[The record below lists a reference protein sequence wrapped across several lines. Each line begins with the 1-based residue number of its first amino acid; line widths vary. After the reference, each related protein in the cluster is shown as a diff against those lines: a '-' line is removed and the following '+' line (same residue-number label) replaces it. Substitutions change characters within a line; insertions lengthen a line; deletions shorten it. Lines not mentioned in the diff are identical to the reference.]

1 MCRQVIPPTGMR
13 RCRPL
18 MSSGTRAV
26 SVGVVGIS
34 HHAWQIN
41 NCKKS
46 SRFVC
51 YKRYMQTREFVT
63 RLFERH
69 GHGLVEKLTAIR
81 DHNVTSR
88 AQRGLAG
95 GSTGTADCGFL
106 YLLVKA
112 FGRRSI
118 FEIGTYV
125 GTSAV
130 AMTMAG
136 GYVTTCDPKDYGC
149 LPPGIRFLNMT
160 DRDALRL
167 LRREGALV
175 DMVFADA
182 AVSSDAITFLN
193 KIGSNDM
200 IFTAH
205 DYASGA
211 KGEVCVDLMSKH
223 YRRAEECTW
232 FLPEAEPIEVAPG
245 LLIEEATAAM
255 VPNDLIAAL

>member
-1 MCRQVIPPTGMR
+1 MCY
-13 RCRPL
+13 
-18 MSSGTRAV
+18 
-26 SVGVVGIS
+26 
-34 HHAWQIN
+34 
-41 NCKKS
+41 KKS
-46 SRFVC
+46 
-51 YKRYMQTREFVT
+51 MQTREFVT
-63 RLFERH
+63 RLYGRH
-69 GHGLVEKLTAIR
+69 GHGLIETLTAIR

-88 AQRGLAG
+88 ARHRLAG

-112 FGRRSI
+112 FARRSI

-167 LRREGALV
+167 LQREGALV
-175 DMVFADA
+175 DMVFADV
-182 AVSSDAITFLN
+182 AVSSDVITFLN
-193 KIGSNDM
+193 KIGSDDM

-205 DYASGA
+205 DYASGE

-223 YRRAEECTW
+223 YRRAQECTW
-232 FLPEAEPIEVAPG
+232 FLPEVEPIEVAPG

-255 VPNDLIAAL
+255 VPNQLIAAL